1 MTKTL
6 FLLTAFLAAQEANA
20 FAPSAGS
27 NNKAIGGLRMV
38 DDAQVLSD
46 YMAKSHEEKLRAIK
60 EVEDKK
66 NAQIAELKAE
76 IEQLK
81 SSTPALPA
89 AAVAEP
95 VSIIPAS
102 DAEAKLAS
110 YQNFMS
116 EYIVNAQNQ
125 KLMAVKEAELKAEKK
140 FQERLEKLLAASG
153 AALPSSDAVV
163 ETQPE
168 PVAELSLFEK
178 RNLQVVAAG
187 EKSRWGSLEVQKA
200 AESVKSQPVVVA
212 SSTVEESSLFDKRN
226 ARVAAEGAAGKSRW
240 GDMEVEK
247 AAIGTVTAE
256 PLAVSLDNR
265 VNLGASL
272 FDQRNA
278 RVAAAGAAGKSRW
291 GDLEVQKASGSS
303 PAPAT
308 PAPAKAVTL
317 EDRLNLGARLVGV

>member
-1 MTKTL
+1 
-6 FLLTAFLAAQEANA
+6 
-20 FAPSAGS
+20 
-27 NNKAIGGLRMV
+27 
-38 DDAQVLSD
+38 
-46 YMAKSHEEKLRAIK
+46 
-60 EVEDKK
+60 
-66 NAQIAELKAE
+66 
-76 IEQLK
+76 
-81 SSTPALPA
+81 
-89 AAVAEP
+89 
-95 VSIIPAS
+95 
-102 DAEAKLAS
+102 
-110 YQNFMS
+110 MS

-125 KLMAVKEAELKAEKK
+125 KLMAVKEAELKAEQK

-153 AALPSSDAVV
+153 AALPSSDAAV

-178 RNLQVVAAG
+178 RNLQVAAAG

-200 AESVKSQPVVVA
+200 AESVKSQPAVVA

-240 GDMEVEK
+240 GDLEVQK

-256 PLAVSLDNR
+256 PLAASLDNR

-272 FDQRNA
+272 FDKRNA
-278 RVAAAGAAGKSRW
+278 RVAAEGAAGKSRW

>member
-6 FLLTAFLAAQEANA
+6 FFLTAFLAAQEANA

-66 NAQIAELKAE
+66 NAQIAELKAT

-89 AAVAEP
+89 AAVVEP

-125 KLMAVKEAELKAEKK
+125 KLMAVKEAELKAEQK

-153 AALPSSDAVV
+153 AALPSSDAAV

-187 EKSRWGSLEVQKA
+187 ENSRWGSLEVQKA

-212 SSTVEESSLFDKRN
+212 SSVVEESSLFDKRN
-226 ARVAAEGAAGKSRW
+226 ARVAAE
-240 GDMEVEK
+240 
-247 AAIGTVTAE
+247 
-256 PLAVSLDNR
+256 
-265 VNLGASL
+265 
-272 FDQRNA
+272 
-278 RVAAAGAAGKSRW
+278 GAAGKSRW

>member
-6 FLLTAFLAAQEANA
+6 FFLTAFLAAQEANA

-125 KLMAVKEAELKAEKK
+125 KLMAVKEAELKAEQK

-153 AALPSSDAVV
+153 AALPSSDAAV

-200 AESVKSQPVVVA
+200 AESVKSQPAVVA

-240 GDMEVEK
+240 GDMEVQK

-256 PLAVSLDNR
+256 PLAASLDNR

-272 FDQRNA
+272 FDKRNA
-278 RVAAAGAAGKSRW
+278 RVAAEGAAGKSRW